1 MNTNV
6 SCGCVYICMY
16 NTYMHTYTH
25 NGILFSHEK
34 EYNFVNCSNIIDLK
48 GIMLKWNKSD
58 RDKYC
63 MTHVYVGSKK

>member
-1 MNTNV
+1 
-6 SCGCVYICMY
+6 MY

-48 GIMLKWNKSD
+48 GIMLK
-58 RDKYC
+58 
-63 MTHVYVGSKK
+63 